1 MRNRKFTAS
10 LVLLTSICMV
20 ANGQMQSSVTS
31 SVDEPT
37 TGAISGKV
45 VNESGQPVA
54 GASLLVRTVNSIAAG
69 RTAIT
74 DVDGNFSVN
83 GLDRGLYTI
92 FANTPA
98 YTTAPADP
106 NAPTTYYRIGDSVR
120 LELVRGGVITGVVTN
135 ALGEPVVA
143 VRVRATIVRDAKGE
157 APKMP
162 SFGLEQ
168 ATDDRG
174 IYRMYGLI
182 PGTYIVSA
190 GGYGVTQSF
199 QFNPY
204 GSDVPTYAPSST
216 RDTAAEVSV
225 RSGEESHVD
234 IRYRGESGHTISG
247 TVKIA
252 GTSGATITLTPA
264 GSTFLPAGNTFQAPG
279 AKGFAFNGIADGEY
293 DLVAIEA
300 GSAQTAM
307 TPMLS
312 VSESKRVTVKGAS
325 VTGIELVPRP
335 LGSISGRVVLETS
348 KAPECQ
354 GKRAPLLSETL
365 VQIRRPEKDS
375 DKPGSP
381 YMRPFGSSASPDPK
395 GAFVLRNLAPGRYQF
410 DPRFYARYW
419 YLQSVRMGAVAPAAK
434 PQAASSRTDAA
445 ANWTVLG
452 SGDQR
457 TNLTITLAEGAASVR
472 GRLSL
477 PAASSAKVL
486 YLVPTEQDKAQDVL
500 RFFVTEI
507 AADGTFALNNLPPGR
522 YWLIAQPAIDA
533 QTATLSRLREPEAA
547 PERTKLRRA
556 AEAQKTE
563 IELKPCQNL
572 VDYQLPLK

>member
-1 MRNRKFTAS
+1 MRSRKFTAS
-10 LVLLTSICMV
+10 LVLLTSICLV
-20 ANGQMQSSVTS
+20 ANGQIQSSVTR

-45 VNESGQPVA
+45 VNESGQPLS
-54 GASLLVRTVNSIAAG
+54 GASLVVRTVSSTNVG

-106 NAPTTYYRIGDSVR
+106 NIPTTYYRIGDSVR
-120 LELVRGGVITGVVTN
+120 LELVRGGVITGTVTN

-182 PGTYIVSA
+182 PGTYVVSA
-190 GGYGVTQSF
+190 GGFGVTQPF

-225 RSGEESHVD
+225 RSGEESNVD
-234 IRYRGESGHTISG
+234 IRYRAESGHTISG

-252 GTSGATITLTPA
+252 GTTGSTITLTPA
-264 GSTFLPAGNTFQAPG
+264 GSTLLPAGNTFQLPG
-279 AKGFAFNGIADGEY
+279 AKGFAFDGIADGEY
-293 DLVAIEA
+293 DLVAIEL
-300 GSAQTAM
+300 SSPQTAM
-307 TPMLS
+307 TPALS

-335 LGSISGRVVLETS
+335 LGSVSGRVVLETS

-365 VQIRRPEKDS
+365 VQIRRPEKDL

-381 YMRPFGSSASPDPK
+381 YMRPFGSLASPDAK

-410 DPRFYARYW
+410 EPRFYARYW
-419 YLQSVRMGAVAPAAK
+419 YLQSVRMGAVATAAK
-434 PQAASSRTDAA
+434 PQPASSRTDAA

-457 TNLTITLAEGAASVR
+457 TNLTITLAEGAASIR

-477 PAASSAKVL
+477 AEPPAGMVL
-486 YLVPTEQDKAQDVL
+486 YLVPSEPDKAADVL

-522 YWLIAQPAIDA
+522 YWVLAQPNADP
-533 QTATLSRLREPEAA
+533 QTATLLKLREPEGATTRA
-547 PERTKLRRA
+547 KLRST
-556 AEAQKTE
+556 AETQKRE

-572 VDYQLPLK
+572 IDYQLPLK